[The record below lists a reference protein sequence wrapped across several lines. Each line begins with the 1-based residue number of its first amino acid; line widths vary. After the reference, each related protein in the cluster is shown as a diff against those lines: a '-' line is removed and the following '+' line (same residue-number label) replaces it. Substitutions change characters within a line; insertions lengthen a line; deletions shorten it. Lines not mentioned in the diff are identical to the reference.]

1 MGDLLNGFKVGMQLG
16 APFVEAQLRKREF
29 QRQSALQARD
39 QANRSNDAAANRVLS
54 RQLSKDK
61 IAAAESRLDKEL
73 AAKAT
78 GQDKEI
84 GADASNLKAQI
95 ASAEAQLSKKI
106 LANAFEGDENRDAR
120 ALEGVENRGAQ
131 ALLSAAQIE
140 SADQRHANQLAF
152 DSQSKYS
159 RLVDSFTKAN
169 LEKDDL
175 TTKLESPGYWSNFP
189 DQARKDR
196 ARLTAIMDAST
207 MAATAADVSIKKG
220 GMSAFNEADELFN
233 AKDAG
238 TLTQIPPREPRTN
251 NLGFQANQNVM
262 GEVISVTDR
271 NTGAVRPVGDPA
283 ASFGVITPPVAG
295 GSAGGSGAGVSVSED
310 PLNNVFEGVVR
321 GQAGQLQPPSTG
333 QRR

>member
-106 LANAFEGDENRDAR
+106 LATAFEGVENRGAR

-131 ALLSAAQIE
+131 ALLSAAQIK
-140 SADQRHANQLAF
+140 SVDQRHAKQLAF
-152 DSQSKYS
+152 DSQSKFS
-159 RLVDSFTKAN
+159 RLVDD
-169 LEKDDL
+169 LELVNIEKNDL

-207 MAATAADVSIKKG
+207 MAATAADVSIKKF
-220 GMSAFNEADELFN
+220 GMSAMGEAGELFN
-233 AKDAG
+233 ANDVG
-238 TLTQIPPREPRTN
+238 TLSQHPFREPQTN
-251 NLGFQANQNVM
+251 NLGFSANVDLMN
-262 GEVISVTDR
+262 
-271 NTGAVRPVGDPA
+271 RPVSILNRNDGSIRLLNDPE